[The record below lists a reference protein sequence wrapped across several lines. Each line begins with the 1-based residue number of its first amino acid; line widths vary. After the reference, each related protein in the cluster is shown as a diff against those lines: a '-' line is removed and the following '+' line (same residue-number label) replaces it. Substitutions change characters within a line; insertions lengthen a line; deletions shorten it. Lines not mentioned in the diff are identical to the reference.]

1 MTRYL
6 GGLITKDESLV
17 LPANNYEDTSAPGVW
32 TLEEAQALNKQ
43 GLWPTA
49 GVSNPVKFVENIF
62 SCNLYTGTASSNTI
76 TTGIDLANNTGMVW
90 GKRRDVANS
99 HWVVNTANTATS
111 RAEAD
116 GTFVSDKS
124 SSFTS
129 FNSNGFTVATGDPE
143 FNASGGEYVAWTF
156 RATPK
161 FFDVVTYTGDGTNG
175 RNVSHNLGAAPGM
188 IMYKALS
195 SVGGDGSGD
204 AWWVDHRSLN
214 AYKSLRL
221 NTDVA
226 EQSYYTYWSDRFHA
240 DHLQLNTN
248 VNADGINY
256 VAYVFGHDTSSD
268 GMIQCGSYT
277 GNASNPGPS
286 VTLGFEPQWLMVKD
300 ITSANDWFIWDTMR
314 GLPANV
320 ANSSQSLNPNKS
332 DTETAEYGTAPTATG
347 FQLQDNN
354 AAINTN
360 NNVYIYVAIR
370 KGRMQTPTS
379 SSNVFG
385 INAFT
390 TTSSTST
397 IYDLGIKHDMVIGS
411 GRAGSNV
418 PAVEKRIQSRL
429 TGMGKVGG
437 NAQQLLTNS
446 NSSESGRSDFNQAAS
461 SNNAVQLDGA
471 MFADTFITTGIF
483 WAWSIAKGY
492 FDVVA
497 YTGNESSGRELNHN
511 LGVAPEMIWIKERGG
526 TSNWSVY
533 HKGLNGGTNPHNYVL
548 AGLNNGYDE
557 ANNNTY
563 FGAAPTST
571 TFTVGNNQA
580 TNENSINH
588 VAYLFASA
596 TGVSKV
602 GSFSH
607 SNGSSTDVDCGF
619 SSGSKFVLV
628 KDRDQGSDSGDWY
641 VWDSTRG
648 IVSGND
654 PYTLFNTTAAE
665 VTNTDYIDTLSSGFQ
680 IASGFATGDYIFYA
694 IAA

>member
-17 LPANNYEDTSAPGVW
+17 LPANNFEDTSAPGVW

-49 GVSNPVKFVENIF
+49 GVDNPVKFVENLF
-62 SCNLYTGTASSNTI
+62 SIDVYAGTASSNTI

-161 FFDVVTYTGDGTNG
+161 FFDVVTYTGTGSART
-175 RNVSHNLGAAPGM
+175 VSHSLGSVPGM
-188 IMYKALS
+188 IIIKNISQSDNWAVYHRGADSSAPEDKYLILNSDAAVADSADWWNDTAPTS
-195 SVGGDGSGD
+195 SVFTVGT
-204 AWWVDHRSLN
+204 DHS
-214 AYKSLRL
+214 
-221 NTDVA
+221 
-226 EQSYYTYWSDRFHA
+226 
-240 DHLQLNTN
+240 
-248 VNADGINY
+248 VNASSENY
-256 VAYVFGHDTSSD
+256 VAYIFGHDTSSD
-268 GMIQCGSYT
+268 GMIQCGSYSSAT
-277 GNASNPGPS
+277 DVN
-286 VTLGFEPQWLMVKD
+286 LGFEPQWLIAK
-300 ITSANDWFIWDTMR
+300 R
-314 GLPANV
+314 Y
-320 ANSSQSLNPNKS
+320 SSSGNWYMLN
-332 DTETAEYGTAPTATG
+332 TVTGFTAPSGGSVQSTARLVADLSAVEGNDAIASVLSTG
-347 FQLQDNN
+347 FKSTLFDGSGD
-354 AAINTN
+354 
-360 NNVYIYVAIR
+360 YIYMAIR
-370 KGRMQTPTS
+370 KGKMQTPTS

-390 TTSSTST
+390 TTSSIST

-418 PAVEKRIQSRL
+418 PVVEKRIQSRL

-461 SNNAVQLDGA
+461 SKNAVQLDA
-471 MFADTFITTGIF
+471 VMFDNTFITTGIF

-497 YTGNESSGRELNHN
+497 YTGNESSGRQITHN

-526 TSNWSVY
+526 TSNWVVY
-533 HKGLNGGTNPHNYVL
+533 HKGLNGGTDPHNYVL
-548 AGLNNGYDE
+548 TGLNNGYDE
-557 ANNNTY
+557 AYNTAY

-571 TFTVGNNQA
+571 TFTIGNNQA
-580 TNENSINH
+580 NNENSIDH